1 MIRLRVPHP
10 VALLIGCVLL
20 AALATWILPAGRYQR
35 RHDDVTGRDVV
46 VAGTYQRVE
55 AQPVRPFRA
64 VVAIPRAIA
73 AAADVIALVF
83 LVGGAFAVIEET
95 GALRRAVRRLVG
107 ALSGREL
114 LVVPVT
120 CIAFAAGGALQNM
133 QEEIIAFVPLLLL
146 LVRMLGFD
154 ALTACAVS
162 VGAAAVGSAF
172 SPVNPFQVLIAQKV
186 AQLPPGSGGLF
197 RLVFLAL
204 ALGIWIWGTSR
215 HARRIQTGAEQIA
228 IEPEEQGHGAR
239 LDFIL
244 LLVVAAF
251 VMLPVGLSVLGWG
264 FDELSA
270 LFLIVGIIA
279 GLVAGLG
286 VSGTGEAFVRG
297 FSQMAGAALF
307 IGFAKAISVVLED
320 GMVLDTIVNGLATR
334 LDGLPPAAAGIAM
347 MGMHSAIHV
356 PVPSVSSQ
364 AVLTMPILVPLSDLL
379 GVGRQVTVLA
389 YQYGA
394 GLTELVTPTNGA
406 LMAILAAAG
415 VRFEHW
421 FRFVVPLFGALL
433 ALGAVGV
440 VVGLGILA

>member
-10 VALLIGCVLL
+10 VALLTGCILL
-20 AALATWILPAGRYQR
+20 AALATWLLPAGRYQR
-35 RHDDVTGRDVV
+35 RHDDLTGRDVV

-55 AQPVRPFRA
+55 AQPVGPFRA

-83 LVGGAFAVIEET
+83 LVGGAFAVIEQT
-95 GALRRAVRRLVG
+95 GALRGAVRRLVG

-120 CIAFAAGGALQNM
+120 CIAFATGGALQNM

-215 HARRIQTGAEQIA
+215 HARRVRTAAEPFT

-270 LFLIVGIIA
+270 LFLIVGIVA
-279 GLVAGLG
+279 GLIAGLG

-320 GMVLDTIVNGLATR
+320 GMVLDTIVHGLATQ
-334 LDGLPPAAAGIAM
+334 LDGLPPAGAALAM

-421 FRFVVPLFGALL
+421 FRFAVPLFGALL

>member
-1 MIRLRVPHP
+1 MRVPHP
-10 VALLIGCVLL
+10 VALLIGCILL
-20 AALATWILPAGRYQR
+20 AALATWLLPAGRYQR
-35 RHDDVTGRDVV
+35 QHDDATGRDVV
-46 VAGTYQRVE
+46 IAGTYQRVE
-55 AQPVRPFRA
+55 ARPVGPFRA
-64 VVAIPRAIA
+64 VVGIPRAIA

-83 LVGGAFAVIEET
+83 LVGGAFAVIEQT

-107 ALSGREL
+107 ALGGREL

-146 LVRMLGFD
+146 LVRTLGFD
-154 ALTACAVS
+154 ALTACAMS

-186 AQLPPGSGGLF
+186 AQLPPGSGALF

-204 ALGIWIWGTSR
+204 ALGVWIWGTSR
-215 HARRIQTGAEQIA
+215 HARRIRTEAQELA
-228 IEPEEQGHGAR
+228 IEPEERGRGAR

-244 LLVVAAF
+244 LLVCGAF
-251 VMLPVGLSVLGWG
+251 VMLPVGLNVLGWG

-270 LFLIVGIIA
+270 LFLIVGIVA

-286 VSGTGEAFVRG
+286 VSGTGEAFVAG

-320 GMVLDTIVNGLATR
+320 GVVLDTIVHGLATQ
-334 LDGLPPAAAGIAM
+334 LDGLPPAGAALAM

-421 FRFVVPLFGALL
+421 FRFAVPLFGALL

-440 VVGLGILA
+440 VLGMGVLS

>member
-10 VALLIGCVLL
+10 VALLTGCILL
-20 AALATWILPAGRYQR
+20 AALATWLLPAGRYQR
-35 RHDDVTGRDVV
+35 RHDDLTGRDVV

-55 AQPVRPFRA
+55 AQPVGPFRA

-83 LVGGAFAVIEET
+83 LVGGAFAVIEQT
-95 GALRRAVRRLVG
+95 GALRGAVRRLVG

-120 CIAFAAGGALQNM
+120 CIAFATGGALQNM

-215 HARRIQTGAEQIA
+215 HARRVRTAAEPLT

-270 LFLIVGIIA
+270 LFLIVGIVA
-279 GLVAGLG
+279 GLIAGLG

-320 GMVLDTIVNGLATR
+320 GMVLDTIVHGLATQ
-334 LDGLPPAAAGIAM
+334 LDGLPPAGAALAM

-421 FRFVVPLFGALL
+421 FRFAVPLFGALL

>member
-10 VALLIGCVLL
+10 IPLLIGCILL
-20 AALATWILPAGRYQR
+20 AALATWTLPSGSFQR
-35 RHDDVTGRDVV
+35 RHDDATGRDVV

-55 AQPVRPFRA
+55 ARPVGPFRA

-83 LVGGAFAVIEET
+83 LVGGAFAVIEQT

-107 ALSGREL
+107 SLKGREL

-146 LVRMLGFD
+146 LVRTLGFD
-154 ALTACAVS
+154 ALTACAMS
-162 VGAAAVGSAF
+162 VGAAAVGSSF

-204 ALGIWIWGTSR
+204 AVALWIWGTSR
-215 HARRIQTGAEQIA
+215 HARRVRTNAEELS
-228 IEPEEQGHGAR
+228 IEPEERGHGAR

-244 LLVVAAF
+244 LMVVAAF
-251 VMLPVGLSVLGWG
+251 VMLPVGLNVLGWG

-270 LFLIVGIIA
+270 LFLIMGVVA

-286 VSGTGEAFVRG
+286 VSGTGEAFVSG

-320 GMVLDTIVNGLATR
+320 GLVLDTIVHGLATR
-334 LDGLPPAAAGIAM
+334 LDGLPPAGAALAM
-347 MGMHSAIHV
+347 MGMHSAIHI

-394 GLTELVTPTNGA
+394 GLTDLVTPTNGA

-415 VRFEHW
+415 VRFEQW
-421 FRFVVPLFGALL
+421 FRFAMPMFGVLL
-433 ALGAVGV
+433 ALGAMGV
-440 VVGLGILA
+440 VLGLGFLA

>member
-1 MIRLRVPHP
+1 MSRLRVPHP
-10 VALLIGCVLL
+10 IALLIGCILL
-20 AALATWILPAGRYQR
+20 AAIATWLLPAGRYER
-35 RHDDVTGRDVV
+35 RHDEATGRDIVI
-46 VAGTYQRVE
+46 AGTYQRVE
-55 AQPVRPFRA
+55 AQPVGPFSA

-83 LVGGAFAVIEET
+83 LVGGAFAVIEQT

-107 ALSGREL
+107 ALKGREL

-146 LVRMLGFD
+146 LVRTLGFD
-154 ALTACAVS
+154 ALTACAMS
-162 VGAAAVGSAF
+162 VGAAAVGSSF
-172 SPVNPFQVLIAQKV
+172 SPVNPFQVLIAQKL
-186 AQLPPGSGGLF
+186 AQLPPGSGSVF
-197 RLVFLAL
+197 RLVFLAVAI
-204 ALGIWIWGTSR
+204 ALWIWGTSR
-215 HARRIQTGAEQIA
+215 YARRIRTSPEELA
-228 IEPEEQGHGAR
+228 IEPEERGHGAR

-251 VMLPVGLSVLGWG
+251 VMLPVGLNVLGWG

-270 LFLIVGIIA
+270 LFLIVGVTA
-279 GLVAGLG
+279 GLIAGLG
-286 VSGTGEAFVRG
+286 VSGTGEAFVHG
-297 FSQMAGAALF
+297 FSQMAGAALL
-307 IGFAKAISVVLED
+307 IGFAKSISVVLED
-320 GMVLDTIVNGLATR
+320 GMVLDTIVHGLATP
-334 LDGLPPAAAGIAM
+334 LEGLPPAGAALAM
-347 MGMHSAIHV
+347 MGVHTAIHV
-356 PVPSVSSQ
+356 PVPSVSSH

-394 GLTELVTPTNGA
+394 GLTDLLTPTNGA

-421 FRFVVPLFGALL
+421 FRFVLPMFGLL
-433 ALGAVGV
+433 LGLGAVAV
-440 VVGLGILA
+440 VLGLRLIA